1 MILKSNF
8 FLIFILIFIF
18 STFFIKKF
26 KFFSKIINLYD
37 SPDTFRKFHK
47 EKVPLIGG
55 FLFFLN
61 FVILTIFS
69 IVHGFEGVSNKLF
82 FIFIL
87 VCFLF
92 FFIGFLDDKFNIS
105 PNSKLISFSI
115 LILLMILSN
124 DLFIVKNLNS
134 ILFNT
139 NIQLANL
146 SIFFTLTCILLFV
159 NAFNMFDGING
170 QSGIYLLV
178 ISLYLLTKNIFPFL
192 VIVFIISSIFFLIGN
207 LQNKFFLGNN
217 GSYFLSFLIS
227 MILIYSYNIKKIEYV
242 EEIFILMMIPGFDLL
257 RVAFVRVYNGQ
268 HPFLPDRNHIH
279 YLFKNY
285 LTTGYTNLVLFILI
299 ALPLLILFIFNSF
312 LISLVIGT
320 FLYIIII
327 LFFKKFIKS

>member
-69 IVHGFEGVSNKLF
+69 ILHGFEGVSNKLF

-279 YLFKNY
+279 HLFKNY

-299 ALPLLILFIFNSF
+299 ALPLLILLIFNSF

-327 LFFKKFIKS
+327 FFFKKFIKS

>member
-124 DLFIVKNLNS
+124 DLFIVKNLN
-134 ILFNT
+134 L
-139 NIQLANL
+139 
-146 SIFFTLTCILLFV
+146 
-159 NAFNMFDGING
+159 
-170 QSGIYLLV
+170 
-178 ISLYLLTKNIFPFL
+178 
-192 VIVFIISSIFFLIGN
+192 
-207 LQNKFFLGNN
+207 
-217 GSYFLSFLIS
+217 
-227 MILIYSYNIKKIEYV
+227 
-242 EEIFILMMIPGFDLL
+242 
-257 RVAFVRVYNGQ
+257 
-268 HPFLPDRNHIH
+268 
-279 YLFKNY
+279 
-285 LTTGYTNLVLFILI
+285 
-299 ALPLLILFIFNSF
+299 
-312 LISLVIGT
+312 
-320 FLYIIII
+320 
-327 LFFKKFIKS
+327 